1 MQINLET
8 DYAVRIVDCLARSG
22 ERLDAGEI
30 STRTG
35 VTAGFSLKI
44 LRKLVSG
51 GVVKSFRGAKG
62 GYVLAREP
70 GEITLKEVIEIIGGP
85 IAIAKCQCEGYV
97 CDHPEDKACAF
108 HSVFHQLTQ
117 ELSDRLEKITFDG
130 QRDANK

>member
-22 ERLDAGEI
+22 ERLGAGEI
-30 STRTG
+30 ASRTG

-44 LRKLVSG
+44 LRKLVG
-51 GVVKSFRGAKG
+51 GGIVKSYRGTKG

-70 GEITLKEVIEIIGGP
+70 ENITLKEVIEIIGGP

-97 CDHPEDKACAF
+97 CGHPEDKTCAF
-108 HSVFHQLTQ
+108 HPIFRQLTQ
-117 ELSDRLEKITFDG
+117 
-130 QRDANK
+130 

>member
-1 MQINLET
+1 M
-8 DYAVRIVDCLARSG
+8 
-22 ERLDAGEI
+22 
-30 STRTG
+30 
-35 VTAGFSLKI
+35 
-44 LRKLVSG
+44 
-51 GVVKSFRGAKG
+51 
-62 GYVLAREP
+62 LAREP